1 MPELK
6 LYTVAQLRDW
16 VMHND
21 AFEGLSDTLISRTR
35 AWAIVHN
42 PYVRDDDPVVAAI
55 FVDNVNVAYTTAF
68 PEMISD
74 HRYWW
79 FSALWCDPKYQ
90 GNGYGLIV
98 IGSLAEVYGTEFCLD
113 RWGAKETVEIFT
125 YLGHNTVYSTRSIFG
140 VSVQR
145 STLKG
150 KCIYYLRK
158 LQTKL
163 HRAFEMHPHENYTL
177 RYIPYIDDETYA
189 FIGAHSA
196 NDYLHHTQAFLNWG
210 VQYSYTQSAP
220 LIGRVM
226 NKMPFSQS
234 ELQDSQSYAVKVI
247 KDDMIIGF
255 YIMKK
260 KEEGLHILY
269 LYFDDA
275 YKNQVF
281 ASIRD
286 HINCLHIERC
296 ITENKALAEYLRR
309 HIYFPKYSEAQVS
322 FSYPATMPEPQ
333 AGHIQYGDG
342 DCFVA

>member
-6 LYTVAQLRDW
+6 LFTIAQLRDW
-16 VMHND
+16 VMHNN
-21 AFEGLSDTLISRTR
+21 ATVGLSDIIISRAR
-35 AWAIVHN
+35 AWAIINN
-42 PYVRDDDPVVAAI
+42 PYVCEEDPVVAAI

-68 PEMISD
+68 PEQID
-74 HRYWW
+74 GRRYWW
-79 FSALWCDPKYQ
+79 FSALWCDSKYQ

-98 IGSLAEVYGTEFCLD
+98 IGSLAEVYGIEFCLD

-125 YLGHNTVYSTRSIFG
+125 YLGHNTVYTTRYICG
-140 VSVQR
+140 VNVQR
-145 STLKG
+145 TTMKG
-150 KCIYYLRK
+150 KCIYQIRK
-158 LQTKL
+158 LQTKW
-163 HRAFEMHPHENYTL
+163 HRAFDVHPHEDYAL
-177 RYIPYIDDETYA
+177 RYMSYIDDETYS
-189 FIGAHSA
+189 FIKLH
-196 NDYLHHTQAFLNWG
+196 NEFEHLHHTQAFLNWG